1 MEGIFIIGKSKD
13 LKSLS
18 DNFVE
23 LPNPQEIKI
32 HDWVISKLANSDFDK
47 VVIELDENLILSL
60 QIGYH
65 IRLSLQELNRKSL
78 IPILFISSLPLNTI
92 VNTGEIYSHILSSR
106 GTYFS
111 EFEDIET
118 LKKEVGLIEGLT
130 EREYST
136 KFLKTIKILPD
147 ETTGRHSLANV
158 WGAYAMDKA
167 ANTNALPAD
176 AEFKKELYFK
186 YISAFNNLYKLK
198 ASSPNIV
205 GKIAVGDPNFIQSER
220 KRILLIDDEAD
231 NGWETVL
238 RKVFKT
244 TNDNDFVVIKEKVKD
259 YEAFSDTSK
268 KIIENNTFDLYLID
282 LRLNGLEEE
291 DNLNTKEFSGM
302 KVLNKIKSINE
313 GNQVIIFT
321 ASNKVWNLK
330 ALLDAGADGYYMK
343 ESPEYNFTRNF
354 SEQNYEK
361 FKEDV
366 HRCFERC
373 YLRDIFKKTEIL
385 KKGKLSFKSA
395 DTLKFN
401 DLNNL
406 KLTIIQNL
414 DSAFS
419 LAQNNTTIEY
429 ALFNYLQILESYCNF
444 FTYSDEKKAIVY
456 KCYSDKKKRKNEIV
470 VFEKV
475 DKVINSRYKYVKDY
489 YPFQKKKTDE
499 KDKQFVNYLHEKTN
513 YKDDELKFSFAL
525 KLAAV
530 LNEQLGSLS
539 ELPKLMEIIYI
550 RNNKIAHLG
559 QNFDDSKRKI
569 LKEDVKTVFN
579 TINNLL
585 INKSFL

>member
-23 LPNPQEIKI
+23 LPNPQKIKI

-330 ALLDAGADGYYMK
+330 ALLDARADGYYMK

-373 YLRDIFKKTEIL
+373 YLRDIYKIW
-385 KKGKLSFKSA
+385 KSA
-395 DTLKFN
+395 VEENKNQKDKFIQESNSMLDIAWSLVKQELLDFGYLTLFQIIELYANRKYNHKDNSIELEGKKCYMIIEENETWKLTFNKDSINGNYFSSGEEQNTRQVRPLTNLFKASCLFKFIYKKDDNFLKIFGNLN
-401 DLNNL
+401 DL
-406 KLTIIQNL
+406 
-414 DSAFS
+414 
-419 LAQNNTTIEY
+419 
-429 ALFNYLQILESYCNF
+429 
-444 FTYSDEKKAIVY
+444 
-456 KCYSDKKKRKNEIV
+456 R
-470 VFEKV
+470 
-475 DKVINSRYKYVKDY
+475 
-489 YPFQKKKTDE
+489 
-499 KDKQFVNYLHEKTN
+499 
-513 YKDDELKFSFAL
+513 
-525 KLAAV
+525 
-530 LNEQLGSLS
+530 
-539 ELPKLMEIIYI
+539 
-550 RNNKIAHLG
+550 NKIAHEG
-559 QNFDDSKRKI
+559 SKGKANSENIKKVLEIIKMIRQ
-569 LKEDVKTVFN
+569 
-579 TINNLL
+579 
-585 INKSFL
+585 